1 MQKATDS
8 RTRMAG
14 TGEYDR
20 KDRLYVMRLGV
31 TLPGVDVGTG
41 KSKVT
46 SAALGPKR
54 TVFIADPKTLRQP
67 DNRRRPP
74 PPSEAPGATP

>member
-1 MQKATDS
+1 MRKRQQRAAKDN
-8 RTRMAG
+8 G
-14 TGEYDR
+14 QPDR
-20 KDRLYVMRLGV
+20 NDRFYVMRLGV
-31 TLPGVDVGTG
+31 HAPGVDVGTG

-46 SAALGPKR
+46 RAALGPKR

-67 DNRRRPP
+67 DNRWRPP